1 MLLQHIHKEQKYLLA
16 VSGGIDSMVMC
27 DLFLKNKIPFAV
39 AHFNFQLRQQ
49 ESMDDERFV
58 QMWCEQHHIP
68 FYVKTID
75 TKSYASE
82 NKLSIQVA
90 ARTLR
95 YDFFHTLLQQE
106 PYDAIA
112 TAHHQDDNIETV
124 LFHFFRGTGLRGLTG
139 IPLES
144 PSLIRPLLHVTKKE
158 ILQYASKHH
167 ITYREDSSNVKVD
180 YTRNKLRN
188 DMIPQLEAIF
198 PAFKQNIAHNIQYLN
213 EAYTVYERQIAQY
226 KKKLIEQRGPDYYIP
241 IRKLKHITP
250 LKTVLYELIKDFHFG
265 FEQAEQLITMMN
277 SQSGKQIENT
287 QFSILKNREFFII
300 TAKKTSESAMILI
313 DKSMDTVTTSDFTLH
328 CKQLITDDYQVQ
340 NDTTIAQLN
349 ASMLEFPL
357 LLRKWRPGDYMYPL
371 GMKKKKKIARILIDL
386 KIPMHEKDQTWVLES
401 NKKIVWLVGL
411 KTDDRYKITPQTKAF
426 MIINIKK

>member
-1 MLLQHIHKEQKYLLA
+1 
-16 VSGGIDSMVMC
+16 
-27 DLFLKNKIPFAV
+27 
-39 AHFNFQLRQQ
+39 
-49 ESMDDERFV
+49 
-58 QMWCEQHHIP
+58 
-68 FYVKTID
+68 
-75 TKSYASE
+75 
-82 NKLSIQVA
+82 
-90 ARTLR
+90 
-95 YDFFHTLLQQE
+95 
-106 PYDAIA
+106 
-112 TAHHQDDNIETV
+112 
-124 LFHFFRGTGLRGLTG
+124 
-139 IPLES
+139 
-144 PSLIRPLLHVTKKE
+144 
-158 ILQYASKHH
+158 
-167 ITYREDSSNVKVD
+167 
-180 YTRNKLRN
+180 
-188 DMIPQLEAIF
+188 MIPQLEAIF

-277 SQSGKQIENT
+277 SLSGKQIENT